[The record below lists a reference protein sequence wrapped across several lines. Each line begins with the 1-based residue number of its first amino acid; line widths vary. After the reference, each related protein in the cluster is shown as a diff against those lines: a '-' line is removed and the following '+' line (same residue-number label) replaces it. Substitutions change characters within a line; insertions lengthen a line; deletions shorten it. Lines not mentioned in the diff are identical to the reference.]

1 MDDDNKTEAGGYRA
15 PPITEALV
23 ELSGDVLPSPS
34 GVSSPTTLDTEGDS
48 LAMGWS
54 VPTAARIP
62 VALDGLDD
70 ADWHLEPH
78 EMAF

>member
-1 MDDDNKTEAGGYRA
+1 MDDENKTAPSAYPA

-23 ELSGDVLPSPS
+23 ELPGDVLPSPS
-34 GVSSPTTLDTEGDS
+34 GVSRPTGLETEVES

-54 VPTAARIP
+54 VPPAARIP
-62 VALDGLDD
+62 VALEGLND